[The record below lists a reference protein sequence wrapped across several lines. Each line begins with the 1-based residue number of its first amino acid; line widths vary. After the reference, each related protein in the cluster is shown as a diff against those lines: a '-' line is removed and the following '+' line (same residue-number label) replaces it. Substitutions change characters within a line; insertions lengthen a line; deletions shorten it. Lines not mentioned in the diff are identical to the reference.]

1 MLYAPAYRD
10 RYRKLLR
17 GDFPRIPFPAAQ
29 APFLHLAALGA
40 ELMGLHLLADRR
52 LLDPPVG
59 LVGDVQK
66 PLGPRPRSFLRYWE
80 DEGRLYVNPEDLGF
94 EGISPAVESYAIGG
108 HPVLRRWLRSRCGR
122 VLLPEEI
129 LTFRRIASALTFSL
143 RPQPT
148 RSAPWERRRPAGIGI
163 PAVYRR
169 PAGMPALP
177 GKNLSRLL
185 ACTDLPQVR
194 RLVH

>member
-1 MLYAPAYRD
+1 MLYDPAYRG

-17 GDFPRIPFPAAQ
+17 GDFPRIPFPEAHE
-29 APFLHLAALGA
+29 PFLHLAALGA
-40 ELMGLHLLADRR
+40 ELIGLHLLADRR

-59 LVGDVQK
+59 LVGDARQ

-94 EGISPAVESYAIGG
+94 EGISPEVTSYDIGG

-129 LTFRRIASALTFSL
+129 LS
-143 RPQPT
+143 
-148 RSAPWERRRPAGIGI
+148 RSAGSRRP
-163 PAVYRR
+163 
-169 PAGMPALP
+169 
-177 GKNLSRLL
+177 
-185 ACTDLPQVR
+185 
-194 RLVH
+194 